1 MDVNLTIMVPTKNRL
16 RVGGKFKGI
25 DYILFLLTKDIN
37 HFPVLEKGKTNGKS
51 ESSIFFFFV
60 KKLVIEEF
68 FYRLLPLKVLI
79 PNS

>member
-1 MDVNLTIMVPTKNRL
+1 MVPTKDRL

-51 ESSIFFFFV
+51 ESSIFFS
-60 KKLVIEEF
+60 
-68 FYRLLPLKVLI
+68 LLK
-79 PNS
+79 NQ